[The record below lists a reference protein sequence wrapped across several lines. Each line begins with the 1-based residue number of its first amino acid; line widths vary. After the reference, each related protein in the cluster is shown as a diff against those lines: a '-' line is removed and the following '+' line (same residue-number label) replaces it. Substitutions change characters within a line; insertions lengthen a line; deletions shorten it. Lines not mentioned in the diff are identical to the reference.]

1 MGREFDGVNLIPRL
15 TGAAAAAAAITRNQ
29 PMYWDFYTG
38 QAMRMGDWKLW
49 RKDDTT
55 ILFNIA
61 NDPAELTNL
70 AYQQPERA
78 IEMSKK
84 LDTWVA
90 TLPETAR

>member
-1 MGREFDGVNLIPRL
+1 
-15 TGAAAAAAAITRNQ
+15 
-29 PMYWDFYTG
+29 
-38 QAMRMGDWKLW
+38 MGDWKLW

-55 ILFNIA
+55 LLFDIA